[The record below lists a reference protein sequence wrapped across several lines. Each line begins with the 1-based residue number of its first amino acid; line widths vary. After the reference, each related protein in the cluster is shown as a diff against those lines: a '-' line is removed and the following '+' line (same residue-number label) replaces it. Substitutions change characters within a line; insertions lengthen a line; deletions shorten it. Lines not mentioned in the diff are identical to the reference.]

1 MAAIE
6 HLDTPARPPVDRSRS
21 LRWHALTADETVAA
35 QESGQ
40 SGLSE
45 AEACERLARLGP
57 NRLPPPKRRGPF
69 LRFFAQ
75 FHDVLIYVLL
85 GATVVTAL
93 LGHWIDAQVILAV
106 VLINAVIGFLQEG
119 KAENALEAIRDM
131 LAPKASVIRD
141 GDRKTVPGG
150 ELVPGDIVL
159 LEAGARVPADI
170 RLMDVKNLKIDE
182 AVLTGE
188 SVAVEKATLPVGEAM
203 PIGDR
208 TSMAFSGTLVTYGQG
223 KGVVV
228 ATGAETAIGRIS
240 GLLSEVTTLQ
250 TPLTRQMGVFA
261 KWLTGSI
268 LGLAVLVLAFGL
280 LVRDYDF
287 TEIFMAVVGLTVAA
301 IPEGLPAIL
310 TITLAIG
317 VQGMARR
324 NAIVRRLP
332 AIETLGS
339 VSVICSDKTGT
350 LTRNEM
356 AVVSIATAKRL
367 FTVSGVGYAPH
378 GGFSLDGGE
387 IEVGEYPLLA
397 EMTRAALLCNDA
409 NLHGV
414 NGQWTIEGDP
424 MEGALLAVACKAGL
438 DPGAEARGY
447 PRTDVIPFDAEH
459 RFMATLHHSHTG
471 AGFIYVK
478 GAPERIVDMC
488 AKQRGFVGD
497 VALDTDYWQSQA
509 DEIAASGQRVLAVA
523 MKTTDPSH
531 TVLKFGD
538 VENGLTFLGLFGL
551 IDPPRE
557 EAIAAV
563 AECQAAGIHVKMIT
577 GDHAGTAIAIARQ
590 LGLANP
596 SAILTGSD
604 LDSLDDEIL
613 RRRVQDTAV
622 FARTSPEHKL
632 RLVMALQAEGAVVAM
647 TGDGVNDAPA
657 LKRAAVGAAMGLN
670 GSEAAKEAS
679 EMVLADDNF
688 ATIAEAVRAGRTV
701 YDNLKKAILF
711 ILPTNGGEALVMIVA
726 ILLGSTLPIT
736 AVQILWVNMV
746 TAVTLAL
753 ALAFEP
759 AEPDVMRRPPRAA
772 DEAILSGFLI
782 WRVVFVSTV
791 FLGALFGKYAL
802 AQAQGA
808 SVEEARTIVVN
819 TLVVLEIFY
828 LFSVRYL
835 KASSI
840 TWRGMVGT
848 RAVLI
853 AVGAVTAL
861 QLMFTYAPFMES
873 FFDTRPLSLAQ
884 GVQIVAVGFAVL
896 LILEIEKWVQSL
908 FAPRRRSPGAGSAA
922 GGMMSAPQSW
932 RGR

>member
-1 MAAIE
+1 MTVLQQNDMPEGGSTGPNGQQPWHAVSVDEVMAAY
-6 HLDTPARPPVDRSRS
+6 
-21 LRWHALTADETVAA
+21 
-35 QESGQ
+35 ESGP
-40 SGLSE
+40 SGLTE
-45 AEACERLARLGP
+45 AEARERLARFGP
-57 NRLPPPKRRGPF
+57 NLLPPPKRRGPL
-69 LRFFAQ
+69 LRFLAQ
-75 FHDVLIYVLL
+75 FNNVLIYVLL
-85 GATVVTAL
+85 GAAIVTAL
-93 LGHWIDAQVILAV
+93 LGHWVDAQVILAV
-106 VLINAVIGFLQEG
+106 VLVNAVIGFLQEG
-119 KAENALEAIRDM
+119 KAENALEAIRHM
-131 LAPKASVIRD
+131 LAPKASALRE
-141 GDRKTVPGG
+141 GHRKTIPGG

-159 LEAGARVPADI
+159 LEAGDRVPADI
-170 RLMDVKNLKIDE
+170 RLIDVKSLKIDE

-188 SVAVEKATLPVGEAM
+188 SVPVEKATLPVGEAV
-203 PIGDR
+203 PLGDR
-208 TSMAFSGTLVTYGQG
+208 TSMAFSGTLATYGQG

-228 ATGAETAIGRIS
+228 ATGAQTEIGRIS
-240 GLLSEVTTLQ
+240 GMLSEVTTLQ
-250 TPLTRQMGVFA
+250 TPLLRQMGVFA
-261 KWLTGSI
+261 KWLTGAI
-268 LGLAVLVLAFGL
+268 LGLAALILAFGL
-280 LVRDYDF
+280 LIRDYGF
-287 TEIFMAVVGLTVAA
+287 TEVFMAVVGLSVAA

-356 AVVSIATAKRL
+356 TVVSIATAKRF
-367 FTVSGVGYAPH
+367 FTVSGVGYVPH
-378 GGFSLDGGE
+378 GGFSLDRRE
-387 IEVGEYPLLA
+387 AEVKDHPLLA
-397 EMTRAALLCNDA
+397 EMTRAALLCSDA
-409 NLHGV
+409 SLHEV
-414 NGQWTIEGDP
+414 NGEWTMAGDP
-424 MEGALLAVACKAGL
+424 MEGALLVVACKAGL
-438 DPGAEARGY
+438 DLDTEAKSY
-447 PRTDVIPFDAEH
+447 PRTDVIPFDAVH

-471 AGFIYVK
+471 DGFIYLK
-478 GAPERIVDMC
+478 GAPERVLEMC
-488 AKQRGFVGD
+488 AQQRGFDGD
-497 VALDTDYWQSQA
+497 VALDTDYWHSQA
-509 DEIAASGQRVLAVA
+509 DEIAARGQRVLAVA
-523 MKTTDPSH
+523 MKTTDTSH
-531 TVLKFGD
+531 TVLEFDD
-538 VENGLTFLGLFGL
+538 VENELTFLGLFGL

-557 EAIAAV
+557 DAIAAV
-563 AECQAAGIHVKMIT
+563 AECQAAGIQVKMIT
-577 GDHAGTAIAIARQ
+577 GDHAGTAMAVARQ
-590 LGLANP
+590 LGLENP
-596 SAILTGSD
+596 SVVLTGRD
-604 LDSLDDEIL
+604 LDSLSDETL
-613 RRRVQDTAV
+613 RLRVQDTAV

-657 LKRAAVGAAMGLN
+657 LKRADVGVAMGRK

-688 ATIAEAVRAGRTV
+688 ATIAEAVRTGRAV

-711 ILPTNGGEALVMIVA
+711 ILPTNGGEALVLIAA

-736 AVQILWVNMV
+736 PVQILWVNMV

-772 DEAILSGFLI
+772 GEAILSRFLI
-782 WRVVFVSTV
+782 WRVVFVSAL
-791 FLGALFGKYAL
+791 FLGAISGMFAL

-840 TWRGMVGT
+840 TWHGVLGT

-861 QLMFTYAPFMES
+861 QFMFTYAPFMKS
-873 FFDTRPLSLAQ
+873 YFDTRPLSLAQ
-884 GVQIVAVGFAVL
+884 GAQIIAVGVAVL
-896 LILEIEKWVQSL
+896 LILEIEKWVQ
-908 FAPRRRSPGAGSAA
+908 
-922 GGMMSAPQSW
+922 
-932 RGR
+932 GRHKTNSD

>member
-1 MAAIE
+1 M
-6 HLDTPARPPVDRSRS
+6 
-21 LRWHALTADETVAA
+21 WHAASVNEAVTA
-35 QESGQ
+35 QKSGS
-40 SGLSE
+40 SGLTE
-45 AEACERLARLGP
+45 AEVRERLVQFGP
-57 NRLPPPKRRGPF
+57 NRLAPPKRRGPF
-69 LRFFAQ
+69 LRFFGQ

-106 VLINAVIGFLQEG
+106 VLINAIIGFLQEG

-131 LAPKASVIRD
+131 LAPKASVIRE
-141 GDRKTVPGG
+141 GQRQTVPGG

-170 RLMDVKNLKIDE
+170 RLLDVKSLKIDE

-188 SVAVEKATLPVGEAM
+188 SVAVEKAILPVGAAV
-203 PIGDR
+203 PLGDR
-208 TSMAFSGTLVTYGQG
+208 SSMAFSGTLVTYGQG

-228 ATGAETAIGRIS
+228 ATGAQTEIGRIS
-240 GLLSEVTTLQ
+240 GMLSEVTTLQ

-261 KWLTGSI
+261 KWLTGAI
-268 LGLAVLVLAFGL
+268 LGLAALVLAFGL
-280 LVRDYDF
+280 LIRDYGF

-356 AVVSIATAKRL
+356 AVVSVATAKRL
-367 FTVSGVGYAPH
+367 FTVSGVGYAPL
-378 GGFSLDGGE
+378 GGFSLDGR
-387 IEVGEYPLLA
+387 EVEVSEYPLLQ
-397 EMTRAALLCNDA
+397 EMTRAALLCIEA
-409 NLHGV
+409 SLQEV

-424 MEGALLAVACKAGL
+424 MEGALVTVACKAGL
-438 DPGAEARGY
+438 EHGAEAKSFL
-447 PRTDVIPFDAEH
+447 RTDVIPFDAEH
-459 RFMATLHHSHTG
+459 RFMAVLHHSHTG
-471 AGFIYVK
+471 DGLIYVK
-478 GAPERIVDMC
+478 GAPERILEMC
-488 AKQRGFVGD
+488 ARQRGFDGD
-497 VALDTDYWQSQA
+497 DAFDADYWQLQA
-509 DEIAASGQRVLAVA
+509 EEIAASGQRVLAVA
-523 MKTTDPSH
+523 MKTTDTSH
-531 TVLKFGD
+531 MVLKFDD

-577 GDHAGTAIAIARQ
+577 GDHAGTAKAIARQ
-590 LGLANP
+590 LGLDNP
-596 SAILTGSD
+596 DAILTGHD
-604 LDSLDDEIL
+604 LDLLDDETL
-613 RRRVQDTAV
+613 RRRVQDSSV

-632 RLVMALQAEGAVVAM
+632 RLVIALQAGGAVVAM

-657 LKRAAVGAAMGLN
+657 LKRADVGVAMGRS

-701 YDNLKKAILF
+701 YDNLKKSILF
-711 ILPTNGGEALVMIVA
+711 ILPTNGGEALVLIAA

-736 AVQILWVNMV
+736 AIQILWVNMV

-772 DEAILSGFLI
+772 GEAILSGFLI
-782 WRVVFVSTV
+782 WRVVFVSTL
-791 FLGALFGKYAL
+791 FLGALFGKFAL

-808 SVEEARTIVVN
+808 SIEEARTVVVN

-835 KASSI
+835 KTSSI
-840 TWRGMVGT
+840 TWRGMLGT
-848 RAVLI
+848 PAVLI
-853 AVGAVTAL
+853 AVGAVTVL
-861 QLMFTYAPFMES
+861 QIMFTYTPFMES

-884 GVQIVAVGFAVL
+884 GVQIVVVGVAVL
-896 LILEIEKWVQSL
+896 LILEIEKWVQSRVT
-908 FAPRRRSPGAGSAA
+908 RRRRAPGAGDPS
-922 GGMMSAPQSW
+922 GGATTAP
-932 RGR
+932 